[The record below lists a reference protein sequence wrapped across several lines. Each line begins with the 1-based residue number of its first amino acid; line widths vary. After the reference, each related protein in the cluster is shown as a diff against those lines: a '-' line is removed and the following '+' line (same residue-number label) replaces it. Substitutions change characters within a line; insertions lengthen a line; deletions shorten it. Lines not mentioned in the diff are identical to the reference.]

1 MKHIKEYS
9 LFRKSLNEAKL
20 SKIHNAAK
28 KGSYPVTLVVI
39 ENGKVVK
46 QELVGTP
53 QTMKM
58 GITRLANTQSSV
70 VQRVERNS
78 KVWVLKYL

>member
-53 QTMKM
+53 H
-58 GITRLANTQSSV
+58 LVN
-70 VQRVERNS
+70 
-78 KVWVLKYL
+78 L

>member
-53 QTMKM
+53 Q
-58 GITRLANTQSSV
+58 R
-70 VQRVERNS
+70 
-78 KVWVLKYL
+78 